1 MHTSSVWSLWM
12 YLEYKNSKMS
22 LNCAL
27 DKQLILFVRFCIF
40 YILLYQKVQLITFK
54 LNGSHSLLLPHPSL
68 ENSIKLMQP
77 FTYYILNTMRKTE
90 FAMTFFFA
98 NLSIHKF
105 IQWKIQG
112 GYFGDKVIWVIILY
126 FSNSFF

>member
-1 MHTSSVWSLWM
+1 M

-27 DKQLILFVRFCIF
+27 DIQLILFVRFCT
-40 YILLYQKVQLITFK
+40 LLYQKVQLITFK

-68 ENSIKLMQP
+68 ENSIKLKQP

-105 IQWKIQG
+105 I
-112 GYFGDKVIWVIILY
+112 
-126 FSNSFF
+126 